1 MKVKLLLVTLAIKL
15 VKASDSKNNP
25 AKPVLPGKTNA
36 WVGEK
41 PKLWDKYQA
50 VPDIEK
56 GSNDTIFGF
65 KSGIKSGKWV
75 QIFTV
80 SSLQN

>member
-15 VKASDSKNNP
+15 VKATDSKIKP
-25 AKPVLPGKTNA
+25 AKSVLPGITNA

-41 PKLWDKYQA
+41 PKLWDKYHA
-50 VPDIEK
+50 APDVQK